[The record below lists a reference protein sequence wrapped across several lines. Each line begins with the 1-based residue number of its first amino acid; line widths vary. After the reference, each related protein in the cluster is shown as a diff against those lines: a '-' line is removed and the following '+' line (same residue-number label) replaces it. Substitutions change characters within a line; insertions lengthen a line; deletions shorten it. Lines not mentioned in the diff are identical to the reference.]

1 MRDAAIEQAILAML
15 AERAPG
21 KTLCPSEVARALAQ
35 DNAAQ
40 WRPMMPAVRSAAD
53 RLAGEGRLQVLQRG
67 QAVASAVQ
75 AVGPIRLARPGSE
88 HAEGRHGR

>member
-1 MRDAAIEQAILAML
+1 MRDAAIEQAILALL

-35 DNAAQ
+35 DNQAQ

-53 RLAGEGRLQVLQRG
+53 RLAGQGRLQVLQRG

-75 AVGPIRLARPGSE
+75 AVGPIRLARPAVPGN
-88 HAEGRHGR
+88 R